1 MVIEIIF
8 TIQYGMS
15 VQFKYIPNVCPLIFY
30 DNDAIQSIQQQYNL
44 YDLLI
49 MVRLRI
55 LIYGLFTC
63 CR

>member
-30 DNDAIQSIQQQYNL
+30 DNEAIQYTNSTNK
-44 YDLLI
+44 
-49 MVRLRI
+49 
-55 LIYGLFTC
+55 
-63 CR
+63 